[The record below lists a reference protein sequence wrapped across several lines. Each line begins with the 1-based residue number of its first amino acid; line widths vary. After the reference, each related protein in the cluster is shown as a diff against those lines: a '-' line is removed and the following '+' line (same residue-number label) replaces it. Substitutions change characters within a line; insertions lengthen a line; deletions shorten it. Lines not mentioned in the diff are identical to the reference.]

1 MGVIDVYNRNELKY
15 IILDNYLV
23 RRNKPIQLSSGEESY
38 YYFDIKKCMGDPK
51 AAYLISS
58 LFYHHI
64 INELDDIR
72 SVGGLETGSI
82 PISTAVAQRSIEFS
96 DDNTLPDRRI
106 FSFYVRKD
114 EKQHGLRKQ
123 VEGQVKEKFALVED
137 VITTG
142 KSIRYALDILR
153 NGTHYDII
161 DVICVVFRGNRED
174 LEKIQKESNIKIH
187 FIFME
192 SNLIS

>member
-1 MGVIDVYNRNELKY
+1 MGIIDIYNRNELKY
-15 IILDNYLV
+15 IIIDNYIV
-23 RRNKPIQLSSGEESY
+23 RRNKPIELSSGQESN

-58 LFYHHI
+58 LLYHHI
-64 INELDDIR
+64 LNELNDIR

-82 PISTAVAQRSIEFS
+82 SISTAVAQRSIEFI
-96 DDNTLPDRRI
+96 DDRMIQDRRI
-106 FSFYVRKD
+106 YSFYVRKD

-123 VEGQVKEKFALVED
+123 VEGQVKKKFALLED

-142 KSIRYALDILR
+142 KSLRYALDVLR
-153 NGTHYDII
+153 DVDNRDII
-161 DVICVVFRGNRED
+161 DVICVIFRGTKED
-174 LEKIQKESNIKIH
+174 LERIQKENTIKIH

-192 SNLIS
+192 SDLIS